1 MNEQQT
7 FEIRHAELDA
17 ALTDLVRVAAIR
29 APDSPALTTA
39 LLLRNS
45 VNVSARAADPVQHRQ
60 AMSLLESCLSQVQ
73 AGKTEL
79 DLTAPKGQPTL
90 AKLRTDLQRT
100 LPRGP
105 GQRG

>member
-1 MNEQQT
+1 MQNAQT
-7 FEIRHAELDA
+7 AETRHAELDA
-17 ALTDLVRVAAIR
+17 ALNDLVRAA
-29 APDSPALTTA
+29 AFHTPDSPALTTA

-45 VNVSARAADPVQHRQ
+45 MNVAGRAADPLAHRQ
-60 AMSLLESCLSQVQ
+60 AMALLESCLSQVQ

-90 AKLRTDLQRT
+90 AKLRTDLARA
-100 LPRGP
+100 LPRAP